1 LLNNEIYEVEI
12 INHKDLI
19 EQEILNDSVDI
30 DIEINK
36 TGFIETQ
43 NKDNI
48 YYNFKNIH
56 NKSNVLLNNFTWN
69 EKLEY
74 SVW

>member
-1 LLNNEIYEVEI
+1 MDSEIE
-12 INHKDLI
+12 
-19 EQEILNDSVDI
+19 
-30 DIEINK
+30 K

-56 NKSNVLLNNFTWN
+56 NKSNVPLDNFTWN
-69 EKLEY
+69 DTLPVEVVRLDKIY
-74 SVW
+74 TGTWNQ